1 MGTLQI
7 KSWKWTFYKDVTVT
21 GDCIY
26 STQKNDEEDYS
37 SGSDEDYVPSG
48 C

>member
-7 KSWKWTFYKDVTVT
+7 KSWKWTFYKDVT

-26 STQKNDEEDYS
+26 STQENVNEI
-37 SGSDEDYVPSG
+37 
-48 C
+48 